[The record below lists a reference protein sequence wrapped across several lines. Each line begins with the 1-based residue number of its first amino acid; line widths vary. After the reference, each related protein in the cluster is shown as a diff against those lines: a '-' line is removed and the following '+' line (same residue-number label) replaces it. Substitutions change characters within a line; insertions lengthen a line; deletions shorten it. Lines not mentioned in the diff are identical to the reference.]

1 MHAAEGKQPQEAGQ
15 SKTENYRSVA
25 PIPQTGTGIMAF
37 DYDVET
43 QSPQKQGMERDNL
56 QQGDQPGTHT

>member
-1 MHAAEGKQPQEAGQ
+1 
-15 SKTENYRSVA
+15 
-25 PIPQTGTGIMAF
+25 MAF
-37 DYDVET
+37 DYYVET